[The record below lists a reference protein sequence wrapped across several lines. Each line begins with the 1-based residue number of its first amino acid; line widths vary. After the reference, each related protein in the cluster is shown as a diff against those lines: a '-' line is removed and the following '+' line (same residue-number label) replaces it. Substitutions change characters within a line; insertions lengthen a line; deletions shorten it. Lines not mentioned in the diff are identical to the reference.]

1 MAASHVPA
9 DLPAL
14 PVDLLP
20 VDGRFGC
27 GPSKVRPTQL
37 EALSTRAMIG
47 TSHRQR
53 PVLELVASI
62 REGLRSLY
70 ALPQEWEIAI
80 GNGGSTAFWAVATT
94 SLVRERAAHAVF
106 GEFGQKFA
114 DETLAAPFLS
124 PSLVVS
130 AEAGAVATLVDEAGL
145 RAFASNEGPAVDLC
159 AYPHHETSTGA
170 LSPLYRVV
178 PGSDGVTEDA
188 LTVVDAT
195 SIAGGITADVTAT
208 DVYYFA
214 PQKCFASDGG
224 LWFALLSPAAQERA
238 HALHEAKDRWMPQ
251 FLDLSI
257 ALDNSVKNQTLN
269 TPAIATLI
277 MMDEQIQWMLAS
289 GGLAAMEKRCRASS
303 SVIYEWADAH
313 AHATSFMTR
322 SEWRSP
328 VVATIDFDEAI
339 DAAYLARVLRANGV
353 VDIEPYRKLGRN
365 QLRIATFPSVESSDV
380 ERLVSSIDWVIAQS
394 V

>member
-1 MAASHVPA
+1 MAASHT
-9 DLPAL
+9 
-14 PVDLLP
+14 PVDLPVLP
-20 VDGRFGC
+20 AELQPSDGRFGC
-27 GPSKVRPTQL
+27 GPSKVRSAQV
-37 EALSTRAMIG
+37 EALSASPLIG

-53 PVLELVASI
+53 PVLDLVASI
-62 REGLRSLY
+62 REGLRALY
-70 ALPQEWEIAI
+70 ALPSEWEIAI

-114 DETLAAPFLS
+114 DETLAAPFLA
-124 PSLVVS
+124 PSLVLS
-130 AEAGAVATLVDEAGL
+130 AEAGAVATLVDEAAL
-145 RAFASNEGPAVDLC
+145 SAFAQDEGPAVDLC

-170 LSPLYRVV
+170 LSPLYRVT
-178 PGSDGVTEDA
+178 PGSAGVSDDA

-195 SIAGGITADVTAT
+195 SIAGGLNADVTAT

-238 HALHEAKDRWMPQ
+238 RELHAVKDRWMPQ

-269 TPAIATLI
+269 TPALATLI

-289 GGLAAMEKRCRASS
+289 GGLPAMEARCRASS
-303 SVIYEWADAH
+303 GAIYTWADAH
-313 AHATSFMTR
+313 PHAAPFITR
-322 SEWRSP
+322 EEWRSP
-328 VVATIDFDEAI
+328 VVATVDFDEAV
-339 DAAYLARVLRANGV
+339 DASYLARVLRANGV
-353 VDIEPYRKLGRN
+353 VDVEPYRKLGRN
-365 QLRIATFPSVESSDV
+365 QLRIATFPSVESVDV
-380 ERLVSSIDWVIAQS
+380 EKLVASIDWVIAQGS
-394 V
+394 